1 MQKTFLTI
9 GLATTS
15 TRKESYLLK
24 TIESVLS
31 GIPKK
36 ALADVRI
43 VILNADRESQETVE
57 LLQLKNNYEKLFLN
71 GTLRIIRADSALDP
85 NFDVHNS
92 PNQNVKDGAY
102 FSWRSKQCI
111 DYANLF
117 ESCAG
122 LSDYYLQIEDDIIC
136 TTNYYSKIQEFIF
149 KKQLQPWS
157 AIRFCDIGFIGILFK
172 DEDLKKMAI
181 LFRSFYDEL
190 PVDWLLDSYQA
201 LKNKAGIPALSYS
214 ESLFQHVGYHRSLV
228 GEVQELK
235 AETFEMSIWKKL
247 CKKLSISRIE
257 L

>member
-1 MQKTFLTI
+1 VKKTFLTI

-15 TRKESYLLK
+15 TRKKSYLLK

-31 GIPKK
+31 GIPVKH
-36 ALADVRI
+36 LSEVSV
-43 VILNADRESQETVE
+43 VILNADRDTEETIE
-57 LLQLKNNYEKLFLN
+57 ISELKNHYAKFFSD
-71 GTLRIIRADSALDP
+71 GTLKIIQADSSLDP
-85 NFDVHNS
+85 NFEIHKS
-92 PNQNVKDGAY
+92 QNPKDGAY

-117 ESCAG
+117 ESCSG
-122 LSDYYLQIEDDIIC
+122 LSEYYLQIEDDVIC
-136 TTNYYSKIQEFIF
+136 TKNYYEKIRKFAL
-149 KKQLQPWS
+149 KRQLQPWS
-157 AIRFCDIGFIGILFK
+157 SIRFCDIGFIGILFK
-172 DEDLKKMAI
+172 DEDLKKVAT
-181 LFRSFYDEL
+181 LFRNFHAEL

-235 AETFEMSIWKKL
+235 AETFEMSTWKKI
-247 CKKLSISRIE
+247 CKKLSISRIG